1 MSPFEML
8 KIGNKVLHWG
18 ERTYIMGILN
28 VTPDSF
34 SDGGRFVDICAAV
47 AHAKKMAA
55 EGADII
61 DIGGESTRPGAA
73 PVPEEEEKKRV
84 IPVIE
89 RLKDEIEV
97 PISIDTYRSG
107 TAEAAIKAGAAMI
120 NDVWGL
126 KADAG
131 MAGMA
136 AFYGAPVCIMH
147 NKAEAC
153 YGNLIED
160 ITADLEQSLEIA
172 EKAGIRRENIIIDP
186 GIGFGKTLEHNL
198 EVMRRLEDFKAMG
211 YPLLLGA
218 SRKSMIGKVLDLP
231 VEERLE
237 GTLATTV
244 IGIIKGADIIR
255 VHDVLQNRRA
265 ALMTDR
271 VVRGHWTK

>member
-1 MSPFEML
+1 ML